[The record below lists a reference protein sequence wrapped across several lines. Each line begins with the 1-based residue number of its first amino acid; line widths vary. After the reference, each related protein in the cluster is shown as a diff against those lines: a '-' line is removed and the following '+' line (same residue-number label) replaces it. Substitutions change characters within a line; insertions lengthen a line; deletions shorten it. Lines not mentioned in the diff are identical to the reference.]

1 MTIIQKNKGK
11 VEIYSLVSKD
21 CFEFFTAK
29 EIINMLNK
37 TIGSTGG
44 GRDDIAQAGVDAEN
58 DLNSLHEKIKINI
71 EKMITNEGN

>member
-1 MTIIQKNKGK
+1 
-11 VEIYSLVSKD
+11 
-21 CFEFFTAK
+21 
-29 EIINMLNK
+29 MLNK